1 MYQFSHNQRTRILI
15 MYQLVPGPV
24 MAVMAAVTLAV
35 VLAAQAPAVMAQEEH
50 DSEIPDWAREAAER
64 WLEGEISD
72 GDFWDALTIL
82 SRSELARDDVPGS
95 MNVPATEAGTA
106 SVAAPLTPRVI
117 EWIETRTAW
126 WLDGKITDGQ
136 FVSSVHHLG
145 KAGHLSR
152 DGTQG
157 TEFDVKEEARQ
168 TLEET
173 PLTNLLLTEREID
186 RITKVS
192 KWRFVSTEEGFDKAE
207 GAADSVRILMR
218 DISRTYDPV
227 FNKYEIPTMSM
238 SITRLSDQAG
248 AYDYWADYTNQTMQ
262 ALFES
267 AHMAGRVSDDIECIF
282 GYSDEGAVTTCAYNG
297 LIIQVVIFDAYGEH
311 YPYRTPDIEIDRTE
325 PTTSITD
332 GIIRKMFAISGNDAY
347 SAGMLVRALQENP
360 PAHYGVGS
368 PTQSKPGAGVAD
380 TGEDAAGDVVAA
392 TGQQQPPPQMD
403 PETSPRYGM
412 SGLFCSRDDFGIIT
426 ITGTYT
432 NDEIPRNIT
441 DVDIVFVD
449 WDENVIGRTSISF
462 AGLGEFETKRF
473 YGHVKWDGNFA
484 LCKTP

>member
-1 MYQFSHNQRTRILI
+1 MR
-15 MYQLVPGPV
+15 QLMPGPV
-24 MAVMAAVTLAV
+24 MAVVSAVTLAV
-35 VLAAQAPAVMAQEEH
+35 ILAAQAPVVMAQEEH
-50 DSEIPDWAREAAER
+50 SSEIPDWAREAGER

-72 GDFWDALTIL
+72 GDFWDALAIL
-82 SRSELARDDVPGS
+82 SRSELARDDIPGS
-95 MNVPATEAGTA
+95 MNVPAMDAGTA

-136 FVSSVHHLG
+136 FVSSVHHFG
-145 KAGHLSR
+145 KAGYLNR
-152 DGTQG
+152 DGVQDMELDIKG
-157 TEFDVKEEARQ
+157 EARR

-173 PLTNLLLTEREID
+173 PLTDLLLTEREID
-186 RITKVS
+186 RITKAS
-192 KWRFVSTEEGFDKAE
+192 KWRFVSTEEGLDKTE
-207 GAADSVRILMR
+207 GAVDSVRVLMR
-218 DISRTYDPV
+218 DINRVYDPV
-227 FNKYEIPTMSM
+227 FNKYKIPTMSM

-262 ALFES
+262 SLFES

-297 LIIQVVIFDAYGEH
+297 LIMQVVIFDAYGEH

-325 PTTSITD
+325 PTTSIMD
-332 GIIRKMFAISGNDAY
+332 GTIRKMFAISGNDAY
-347 SAGMLVRALQENP
+347 SAGMLVRALQENLP
-360 PAHYGVGS
+360 VHDDDGAES
-368 PTQSKPGAGVAD
+368 PTQNRPGADVAD
-380 TGEDAAGDVVAA
+380 IREDAGGDVVAV
-392 TGQQQPPPQMD
+392 TGQQQQQQQTD
-403 PETSPRYGM
+403 PETSPRHGM
-412 SGLFCSRDDFGIIT
+412 SGLFCSRDDFGTIT

-462 AGLGEFETKRF
+462 ADLGEFETKRF

-484 LCKTP
+484 LCKAP